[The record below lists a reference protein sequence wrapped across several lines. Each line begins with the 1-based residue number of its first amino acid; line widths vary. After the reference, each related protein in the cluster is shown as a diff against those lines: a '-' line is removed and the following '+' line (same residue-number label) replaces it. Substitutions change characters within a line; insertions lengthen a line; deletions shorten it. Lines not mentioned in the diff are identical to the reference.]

1 MSCYVDSTEK
11 FEYLARFCKFGVS
24 DLEIKKGILLAIC
37 QKDFMKVMCL
47 FDALPQA
54 EKKNFEF
61 SFNNKNYLY
70 SEEDYILS
78 SDVIKLLN
86 ELLDKYDSD
95 FGNNELDDS
104 SASEKLNFALRK
116 SINDRLIKE
125 LCDYLNSKLIDI
137 YKEIR
142 GLGVYSYKLVN
153 DSIIISEAVRMI
165 SSEAAID
172 NLYQEHYDVIDKL
185 FKNDFANYHLSKYE
199 SVKINDVYK
208 IYKKLK
214 D

>member
-1 MSCYVDSTEK
+1 MSYYVDSIEK
-11 FEYLARFCKFGVS
+11 FEYLEKFCKYGVS
-24 DLEIKKGILLAIC
+24 ELEIKNGILSAILK
-37 QKDFMKVMCL
+37 KDFIKVMYL
-47 FDALPQA
+47 FDSLPQS

-61 SFNNKNYLY
+61 SFNNKGYLC
-70 SEEDYILS
+70 SEKEYILS
-78 SDVIKLLN
+78 PSVIAVLN
-86 ELLDKYDSD
+86 EFLDSYEFD
-95 FGNNELDDS
+95 FYNNEIDDCGVC
-104 SASEKLNFALRK
+104 EKLKFALRK

-125 LCDYLNSKLIDI
+125 LCDYLNSKLIDV

-142 GLGVYSYKLVN
+142 DLEVYSYKLVN
-153 DSIIISEAVRMI
+153 DSILISEAVRMI

-185 FKNDFANYHLSKYE
+185 FKNDFANYQLSKYE